1 MADKNRFYNFV
12 ANYGCVSRNLNDIE
26 QAKRNKRRMKKILCL
41 TICVAAL
48 VGCTNVN
55 REKEL
60 AAQNDSLAVA
70 LNEKSKAL
78 DQAMMAIADI
88 QEGFR
93 AINEAEGRVMLHSQ
107 DGEGISDAERL
118 REDILFIQQKMEA
131 NRKQIA
137 ELEKKLKAS
146 GTETAS
152 LRKVLDNLQKELN
165 DKVASITALQNE
177 LAQKNIRIAELDS
190 AVVMLTGDVNALQ
203 KITDEQQS
211 IINQQVEQLNAAW
224 YVYGTAKELKDQN
237 ILNGGKLFLSTEYNM
252 NYFTQIDIR
261 EDKIFPLYTK
271 RAKLLTVHPENS
283 YEFTKDDENL
293 LTLTILDE
301 KAFWSVSRYM
311 VIQVR

>member
-1 MADKNRFYNFV
+1 
-12 ANYGCVSRNLNDIE
+12 
-26 QAKRNKRRMKKILCL
+26 MKKILCL
-41 TICVAAL
+41 AICVATL
-48 VGCTNVN
+48 VGCTNVK

-93 AINEAEGRVMLHSQ
+93 AINEAEGRVMLQSQ
-107 DGEGISDAERL
+107 DGEGISDAQRL

-137 ELEKKLKAS
+137 ELEKKLKAN

-152 LRKVLDNLQKELN
+152 LRKVLDNLQKELS

-271 RAKLLTVHPENS
+271 RAKLLTVHPESS
-283 YEFTKDDENL
+283 YEFAKDDENL
-293 LTLTILDE
+293 LTLIILDA